1 MLWLWTVCLLE
12 NEWWLC
18 QLLYYYGH
26 DDGDELEKT
35 RKNMQRRQATREQD
49 EGGRRVDGSI
59 AARRDKEPLSP
70 GWPRRPVNLRLESIN
85 HGIIT

>member
-1 MLWLWTVCLLE
+1 MLWLWTVCLLK
-12 NEWWLC
+12 NEWWLN
-18 QLLYYYGH
+18 YGH

-49 EGGRRVDGSI
+49 EGGRRIDGSI

-70 GWPRRPVNLRLESIN
+70 GRPRRPVNLRLESIH